1 MAVMD
6 SILKPGQAKPTKQS
20 ITTAASGAEIVLG
33 TNAIFT
39 LVGDSGACHLAF
51 GNASM
56 GVAAITDM
64 FVPADTLITL
74 DLGDEFSSIRLFNPE
89 AGTIDFYVLRMNK
102 F

>member
-20 ITTAASGAEIVLG
+20 ILTEASGAEIVLG

-39 LVGDSGACHLAF
+39 LVGNSGECHVAF

-56 GVAAITDM
+56 GIAAITDM
-64 FVPADTLITL
+64 FVPADTLVTL
-74 DLGDEFSSIRLFNPE
+74 DLGGEFSSIRIFNPT
-89 AGTIDFYVLRMNK
+89 AGTVDYYVLRMSK
-102 F
+102 H